1 MGVLQK
7 ELSTIKF
14 APKWKRLGIPDVD
27 DDSCFAKLLSVVIYN
42 LMLNSLQIHLC
53 LYYCIMAFI
62 INGFNFNE
70 TDMDFKDT
78 K

>member
-27 DDSCFAKLLSVVIYN
+27 DDSCFAELLSVVMYN
-42 LMLNSLQIHLC
+42 LMLNSLQIHPLFVL
-53 LYYCIMAFI
+53 LYYGIYYKWLQF
-62 INGFNFNE
+62 
-70 TDMDFKDT
+70 
-78 K
+78 